1 MEKIPTHSAWINI
14 MNYRFYCTEYLNKN
28 VKPLLLFPG
37 FEVVTMDE
45 AAPKANIFVTATGCS
60 GIITADHFK
69 QMKNDAIVC
78 NVGHFDCEIDVAW
91 LNENCKKEV
100 IKPQV

>member
-1 MEKIPTHSAWINI
+1 M
-14 MNYRFYCTEYLNKN
+14 YL
-28 VKPLLLFPG
+28 FTG

-45 AAPKANIFVTATGCS
+45 AASKANIFVTATGCS
-60 GIITADHFK
+60 GIITDKHFM
-69 QMKNDAIVC
+69 QMKNDSIVC

-100 IKPQV
+100 IKPQVNVFLLASG